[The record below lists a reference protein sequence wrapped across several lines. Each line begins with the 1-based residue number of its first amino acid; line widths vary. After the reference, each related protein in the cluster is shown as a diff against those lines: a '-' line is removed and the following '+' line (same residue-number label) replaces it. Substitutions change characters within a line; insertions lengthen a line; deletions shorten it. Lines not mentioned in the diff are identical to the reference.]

1 MKKLYRVEVVETFS
15 TIYHVPAESE
25 DDAAANWPQFPGED
39 YFSGGIDDVLVDLI
53 EEDYEVPDNG

>member
-15 TIYHVPAESE
+15 TIYHVPAESA
-25 DDAAANWPQFPGED
+25 DDAAANWPQFLEVD
-39 YFSGGIDDVLVDLI
+39 RYFEGVDNILVELI